1 MRPSTPER
9 LKASLRDWLEM
20 KETGEGLACCADEMI
35 EQIQAKLA
43 VLEQLLGEL
52 AAHGMGFTLKHGQ
65 HDAWGMICPD
75 ASEPGRY
82 RWQAFRRDGFT
93 GHSTF
98 DSSEQCLGD
107 LVDNGYTLPDP
118 GALDRLA
125 DTVEWQRG
133 MEVVAV
139 IQACN
144 AGRMSYEDAL
154 RAREAID
161 ARYASGTAR

>member
-9 LKASLRDWLEM
+9 LKASLQDWLEM

-43 VLEQLLGEL
+43 VLEPLLDEL
-52 AAHGMGFTLKHGQ
+52 AAQGMGFTLKHCQ

-98 DSSEQCLGD
+98 DSSEQCL
-107 LVDNGYTLPDP
+107 
-118 GALDRLA
+118 A

-133 MEVVAV
+133 MAVVAV